1 MLLFSFALSVAVL
14 AQTDSDEEPDY
25 QSRLDRVTDGPYLIW
40 PSLLEEADRTSVAVV
55 PKFDEDGQILEE
67 YGMGFITWE
76 AADAMCR
83 RPAPAPAPAAA
94 VAATPAQAEP
104 AAEAKPLSRAQQ
116 RRRPA
121 AKKPQG
127 LKKGFFKMDDE
138 AAQTQTAH
146 NHYSWTKAIADLR
159 CIQSNDRI
167 CADGATRIKISAVRP
182 CSGIYGG
189 RDRMVLEKFL
199 GMGVVPGVCRG

>member
-1 MLLFSFALSVAVL
+1 MSKRPRRSSEKVVYDLKRVKVIGEPFQTKKKLSMLLFSFALSVAVL

-40 PSLLEEADRTSVAVV
+40 PWLLEEADRTSVAVV

-127 LKKGFFKMDDE
+127 LKKGFFKTEDE
-138 AAQTQTAH
+138 H
-146 NHYSWTKAIADLR
+146 
-159 CIQSNDRI
+159 
-167 CADGATRIKISAVRP
+167 V
-182 CSGIYGG
+182 SG
-189 RDRMVLEKFL
+189 R
-199 GMGVVPGVCRG
+199 

>member
-1 MLLFSFALSVAVL
+1 MLSMLLFSFALYVAVL

-127 LKKGFFKMDDE
+127 LKKGFFKTDD
-138 AAQTQTAH
+138 AA
-146 NHYSWTKAIADLR
+146 ADLR